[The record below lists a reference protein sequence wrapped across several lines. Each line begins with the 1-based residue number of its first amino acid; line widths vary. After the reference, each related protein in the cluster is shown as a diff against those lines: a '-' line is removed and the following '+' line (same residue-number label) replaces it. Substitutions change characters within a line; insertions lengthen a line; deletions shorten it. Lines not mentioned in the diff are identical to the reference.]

1 MNGRNEVFG
10 AERETYYVYT
20 RLCSCYSCFNSLNA
34 EINPICHLLALLG
47 AHIIFHIS
55 RIRVNIEVKEEF
67 VAVKEYRGSR
77 KWEMFIIQK
86 SLIKISSENLSI
98 IVIALILIFLLTL
111 NLLAPTTVG
120 AHSNHYVTNVIYIY
134 MYIYIY
140 MTLVT

>member
-1 MNGRNEVFG
+1 
-10 AERETYYVYT
+10 
-20 RLCSCYSCFNSLNA
+20 
-34 EINPICHLLALLG
+34 LG

-120 AHSNHYVTNVIYIY
+120 AHSNH
-134 MYIYIY
+134 
-140 MTLVT
+140 